1 MLAEFL
7 RTQEHD
13 LHKAIT
19 MLKVNC
25 DEYKYSK
32 SCLEYGN
39 YAFSGIQEKN
49 VASDPAEA
57 LKYFE
62 KGCSFGDGDNCLNS
76 GLLLVSP
83 RLENSPIPRNLSKA
97 SG

>member
-1 MLAEFL
+1 MFAEFL

-19 MLKVNC
+19 IHKVNC

-39 YAFSGIQEKN
+39 YAFSGIKEKN
-49 VASDPAEA
+49 IASDPAEA

-62 KGCSFGDGDNCLNS
+62 KGCNFGGSDNCLNS

-83 RLENSPIPRNLSKA
+83 KLENSPIPRNIPKA
-97 SG
+97 SK